1 MAITWRQHIK
11 NTMARMEK
19 GTHLKDVLKEA
30 SKTWK
35 SVKKD
40 TSAVVGEVV
49 GKTKRARHHH
59 HKRGR
64 KGTKGHK
71 HTRKH
76 KKSHRRHRRGGAVSP
91 ASSGALCGGGGVA
104 STASAVGGNGM

>member
-64 KGTKGHK
+64 KGTKGRK

-91 ASSGALCGGGGVA
+91 ASSGALCSGGGVA